1 MKKLV
6 KKARRGNQ
14 QAFTELI
21 KTYEEDLYRTA
32 KSILK
37 KDSDCADAIQ
47 ETIIKVYKKLPTLRE
62 PSYFKTWMT
71 RILINECRSMLKLR
85 KKVIPVEQFY
95 TQHHTH
101 EHWNEVELKE
111 IIEEL
116 DQKLK
121 VTVTLYYIQDFKTH
135 EISEILD
142 IPQGTVKSRLAQA
155 RKELSKAL
163 KQQERGG
170 LHESR
175 SNGSRN

>member
-21 KTYEEDLYRTA
+21 KLYEQDLYRTA
-32 KSILK
+32 NSILK

-85 KKVIPVEQFY
+85 KKVIPVEQLY
-95 TQHHTH
+95 TQNQVY
-101 EHWNEVELKE
+101 EHWNEVELGE
-111 IIEEL
+111 IIDEL
-116 DQKLK
+116 DEKLK

-135 EISEILD
+135 EIAEILD
-142 IPQGTVKSRLAQA
+142 IPQGTVKSRLSQA

-163 KQQERGG
+163 NHQERGR
-170 LHESR
+170 LNESR
-175 SNGSRN
+175 SNGS